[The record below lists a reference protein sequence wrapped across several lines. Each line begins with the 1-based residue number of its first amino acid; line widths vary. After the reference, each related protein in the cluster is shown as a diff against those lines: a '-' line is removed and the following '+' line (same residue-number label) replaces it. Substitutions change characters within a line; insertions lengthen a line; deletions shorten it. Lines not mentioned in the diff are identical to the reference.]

1 MIEDKKTR
9 NRLKVQEFIEQ
20 HSAWEKLLQ
29 AKPYHLVI
37 SRDEIFSHKLLMLK
51 YSQFDSD
58 FMNELVR
65 ECRGLILDAE
75 TFEIVSFPFRKFG
88 NAGEKYCPNI
98 DWKDCYV
105 EEKVDGSLCKIV
117 KLHDGNLLVSTNGT
131 IDAAKAPV
139 AEQLGCKAKNF
150 KELIEEGL
158 WHYGLDF
165 EKLAGMLDFNKTYMF
180 ELTSPFNRVVVQW
193 HETKLT
199 FLGCRDNIT
208 FQEESYIGHP
218 LSKVFDTPRVFPLH
232 SLDECIA
239 AAKELGKDEEGYVV
253 CDKDFNRVKVKSPL
267 YVSLHTLAGNYV
279 LSYERALDIV
289 RSNEVDEVLSYFPEF
304 KDNLMAVKARLDEH
318 IASLKKSEEEMKA
331 WICVN
336 GYEWKPWLVQNGGKC
351 RKLAADM
358 IFKTFNH
365 PGDGFMLLDG
375 KFKDAE
381 ALVRAM
387 PASKLVKQLGFKE

>member
-1 MIEDKKTR
+1 MNVREEFQNFKSWLLEHKDSYQDILSKPPCSIEVKTDSMYG
-9 NRLKVQEFIEQ
+9 LD
-20 HSAWEKLLQ
+20 
-29 AKPYHLVI
+29 LV
-37 SRDEIFSHKLLMLK
+37 SFK

-58 FMNELVR
+58 FGQPFVKL
-65 ECRGLILDAE
+65 CRGLVLDAN
-75 TFEIVSFPFRKFG
+75 TFDAVSFPFVKFH
-88 NAGEKYCPNI
+88 NAAEQHADKI

-139 AEQLGCKAKNF
+139 AEQLGCEAKNF

-158 WHYGLDF
+158 RHYGLDF
-165 EKLAGMLDFNKTYMF
+165 EKLTGMLDFDKTYMF

-208 FQEESYIGHP
+208 FQEESYVEHP
-218 LSKVFDTPRVFPLH
+218 LSKVFDTPRMFPLH
-232 SLDECIA
+232 SLEECIA

-304 KDNLMAVKARLDEH
+304 KDSLMAVKARLDEH

-331 WICVN
+331 WMCVN

-358 IFKTFNH
+358 VFRTFNH

>member
-1 MIEDKKTR
+1 MNVREEFQNFRSWLLEHKDSYQDILSKPPYSIEVKTDSMYG
-9 NRLKVQEFIEQ
+9 LD
-20 HSAWEKLLQ
+20 
-29 AKPYHLVI
+29 LV
-37 SRDEIFSHKLLMLK
+37 SFK

-58 FMNELVR
+58 FGQPFIKL
-65 ECRGLILDAE
+65 CRGLILDAN
-75 TFEIVSFPFRKFG
+75 TFDTVSFPFVKFH
-88 NAGEKYCPNI
+88 NAAEQYADKI
-98 DWKDCYV
+98 DWKDCCV

-158 WHYGLDF
+158 RHYGLDF
-165 EKLAGMLDFNKTYMF
+165 EKLASMLDFDKTYMF

-199 FLGCRDNIT
+199 FLGCRDNNT
-208 FQEESYIGHP
+208 FQEESYVEHP
-218 LSKVFDTPRVFPLH
+218 LSKVFDTPRVFLLH
-232 SLDECIA
+232 SLEECIA

-304 KDNLMAVKARLDEH
+304 KDSLMSVKDEFERYALALEG
-318 IASLKKSEEEMKA
+318 IVNDVKCWL
-331 WICVN
+331 CLN
-336 GYEWKPWLVQNGGKC
+336 GYEWKPELVRNGGSARRIFAEYVSRSQFKAPG
-351 RKLAADM
+351 LAFAVV
-358 IFKTFNH
+358 
-365 PGDGFMLLDG
+365 DG
-375 KFKDAE
+375 KVSSAREWLENMPSSRF
-381 ALVRAM
+381 VTAM
-387 PASKLVKQLGFKE
+387 GLK

>member
-1 MIEDKKTR
+1 MIEEKKSR
-9 NRLKVQEFIEQ
+9 KLKVQEFIAQ
-20 HSAWEKLLQ
+20 NPSWEKLLQ
-29 AKPYHLVI
+29 AEPYHFVI
-37 SRDEIFSHKLLMLK
+37 SRDEVFSHKLLMLK

-75 TFEIVSFPFRKFG
+75 TFEIVSFPFVKFG
-88 NAGEKYCPNI
+88 NYGEGYCPKI
-98 DWKDCYV
+98 DWKYCYV

-158 WHYGLDF
+158 RHYGLDF
-165 EKLAGMLDFNKTYMF
+165 EKLAGMLDFDKTYMF

-208 FQEESYIGHP
+208 FQEESYVGHP

-232 SLDECIA
+232 SLEECIA

-304 KDNLMAVKARLDEH
+304 KDNLMDVKDKFERY
-318 IASLKKSEEEMKA
+318 SLVLEGIVNDVKC
-331 WICVN
+331 WLCLN
-336 GYEWKPWLVQNGGKC
+336 GYERKPEFVRNGGSARRIFAEYVSRSQFKVPG
-351 RKLAADM
+351 LAFAVV
-358 IFKTFNH
+358 
-365 PGDGFMLLDG
+365 DG
-375 KFKDAE
+375 KVNSARE
-381 ALVRAM
+381 WLENTPSSRLVTAM
-387 PASKLVKQLGFKE
+387 ELK

>member
-1 MIEDKKTR
+1 MNVREEFQNFRSWLLERKDSYQDILSKPPYSIEVKTDSMYG
-9 NRLKVQEFIEQ
+9 LD
-20 HSAWEKLLQ
+20 
-29 AKPYHLVI
+29 LV
-37 SRDEIFSHKLLMLK
+37 SFK

-58 FMNELVR
+58 FGQPFVKL
-65 ECRGLILDAE
+65 CRGLVLDAS
-75 TFEIVSFPFRKFG
+75 TFDAVSFPFVKFH
-88 NAGEKYCPNI
+88 NAAEQHADKI

-165 EKLAGMLDFNKTYMF
+165 EKLAGMLDFDKTYMF

-208 FQEESYIGHP
+208 FQEESYVGHP
-218 LSKVFDTPRVFPLH
+218 LSKVFDTPRMFPLH
-232 SLDECIA
+232 SLEECIA

-304 KDNLMAVKARLDEH
+304 KDSLMNVKDKFERYALDLEG
-318 IASLKKSEEEMKA
+318 IVNDVKCWL
-331 WICVN
+331 CLN
-336 GYEWKPWLVQNGGKC
+336 GYEWKPELVRNGGPARRLFAEYVSRSQFKAPG
-351 RKLAADM
+351 LAFAVV
-358 IFKTFNH
+358 
-365 PGDGFMLLDG
+365 DG
-375 KFKDAE
+375 KVGTARE
-381 ALVRAM
+381 WLENTPSSRLVTAM
-387 PASKLVKQLGFKE
+387 GLK

>member
-1 MIEDKKTR
+1 MMEEREKKR
-9 NRLKVQEFIEQ
+9 KLKVQEFIEQ
-20 HSAWEKLLQ
+20 HPGWEKLLQ
-29 AKPYHLVI
+29 VEPYHLVV
-37 SRDEIFSHKLLMLK
+37 SRDELFGRKLLMLK

-58 FMNELVR
+58 FTNELVR
-65 ECRGLILDAE
+65 ECRGLVLDAE
-75 TFEIVSFPFRKFG
+75 TFEAVSVPFFKFG
-88 NAGEKYCPNI
+88 NYGEQYCPKI
-98 DWKDCYV
+98 DWKSCYV
-105 EEKVDGSLCKIV
+105 EEKVDGSLCKFV
-117 KLHDGNLLVSTNGT
+117 KLRDGSLLVSTNGT

-158 WHYGLDF
+158 RHYSLDF
-165 EKLAGMLDFNKTYMF
+165 KKLAAMLDFDKTYMF

-199 FLGCRDNIT
+199 FLGCRDNVT
-208 FQEESYIGHP
+208 LQEESYVGHP
-218 LSKVFDTPRVFPLH
+218 LSKVFDAPKVFPLR
-232 SLDECIA
+232 SLEECVA

-289 RSNEVDEVLSYFPEF
+289 RANEIDEVLSYFPEF
-304 KDNLMAVKARLDEH
+304 KDSLMAVKARLDEH
-318 IASLKKSEEEMKA
+318 VACLKQSEEELRA
-331 WICVN
+331 WMAMN
-336 GYEWKPWLVQNGGKC
+336 GYEWRPELVQNGGKC

-358 IFKTFNH
+358 IFKRFNH

-375 KFKDAE
+375 KFKNAE
-381 ALVRAM
+381 ELVRAM
-387 PASKLVKQLGFKE
+387 HSSRLVKQLGFKE

>member
-1 MIEDKKTR
+1 MNVRKEFQNFRSWLLEHKDRYLDILSKPPYSIEVKTDSMYG
-9 NRLKVQEFIEQ
+9 LD
-20 HSAWEKLLQ
+20 
-29 AKPYHLVI
+29 LV
-37 SRDEIFSHKLLMLK
+37 SFK

-58 FMNELVR
+58 FGQPFVKL
-65 ECRGLILDAE
+65 CRGLILDAN
-75 TFEIVSFPFRKFG
+75 TFDAVSFPFVKFH
-88 NAGEKYCPNI
+88 NAAEQHADKI

-158 WHYGLDF
+158 GHYSLDF
-165 EKLAGMLDFNKTYMF
+165 EKLTGMLDFDKTYMF

-208 FQEESYIGHP
+208 FQEESYVGHP
-218 LSKVFDTPRVFPLH
+218 LSKVFDTPRMFPLN
-232 SLDECIA
+232 SLEECIA

-289 RSNEVDEVLSYFPEF
+289 RSNEIDEVLSYFPEF
-304 KDNLMAVKARLDEH
+304 KDNLMDVKDKFERY
-318 IASLKKSEEEMKA
+318 SLVLEGIVNDVKC
-331 WICVN
+331 WLCLN
-336 GYEWKPWLVQNGGKC
+336 GYEWKPELIRNGGSARRIFAEYVSRSQFKAPG
-351 RKLAADM
+351 LAFAVV
-358 IFKTFNH
+358 
-365 PGDGFMLLDG
+365 DGRVSSAREWL
-375 KFKDAE
+375 E
-381 ALVRAM
+381 NT
-387 PASKLVKQLGFKE
+387 PSSKLVTAMGLK

>member
-1 MIEDKKTR
+1 MNVREEFQNFRSWLLERKDSYQDILSKPPCSIEVKTDSMYG
-9 NRLKVQEFIEQ
+9 LD
-20 HSAWEKLLQ
+20 
-29 AKPYHLVI
+29 LV
-37 SRDEIFSHKLLMLK
+37 SFK

-58 FMNELVR
+58 FGQPFVKL
-65 ECRGLILDAE
+65 CRGLVLDAN
-75 TFEIVSFPFRKFG
+75 TFDAVSFPFVKFH
-88 NAGEKYCPNI
+88 NAAEQHADKI

-165 EKLAGMLDFNKTYMF
+165 EKLAGMLDFDKTYMF

-208 FQEESYIGHP
+208 FQEESYVGHP
-218 LSKVFDTPRVFPLH
+218 LSKVFDTPRMFPLH
-232 SLDECIA
+232 SLEECIA

-304 KDNLMAVKARLDEH
+304 KDSLMAVKARLDEH

-331 WICVN
+331 WMYVN

-358 IFKTFNH
+358 VFKTFNH

>member
-1 MIEDKKTR
+1 MNVREEFQNFRSWLLERKDSYQDILSKPPCSIEVKTDSMYG
-9 NRLKVQEFIEQ
+9 LD
-20 HSAWEKLLQ
+20 
-29 AKPYHLVI
+29 LV
-37 SRDEIFSHKLLMLK
+37 SFK

-58 FMNELVR
+58 FGQPFVKL
-65 ECRGLILDAE
+65 CRGLVLDAN
-75 TFEIVSFPFRKFG
+75 TFDAVSFPFVKFH
-88 NAGEKYCPNI
+88 NAAEQHADKI

-165 EKLAGMLDFNKTYMF
+165 EKLAGMLDFDKTYMF

-199 FLGCRDNIT
+199 FLGCRNNIT

-304 KDNLMAVKARLDEH
+304 KDSLMAVKARLDEH

-331 WICVN
+331 WMCMN

-358 IFKTFNH
+358 VFRTFNH

>member
-1 MIEDKKTR
+1 MNVREEFQNFKSWLIGHRDSYQDILSKPPYSIEVKID
-9 NRLKVQEFIEQ
+9 
-20 HSAWEKLLQ
+20 SM
-29 AKPYHLVI
+29 YGMDLV
-37 SRDEIFSHKLLMLK
+37 SFK

-58 FMNELVR
+58 FGQPFVKL
-65 ECRGLILDAE
+65 CRGLVLDVN
-75 TFEIVSFPFRKFG
+75 TFDAVSFPFVKFH
-88 NAGEKYCPNI
+88 NAAEQYADKIN
-98 DWKDCYV
+98 WKDCYV

-117 KLHDGNLLVSTNGT
+117 KLHDGSLLVSTNGT

-158 WHYGLDF
+158 RHYSLDF
-165 EKLAGMLDFNKTYMF
+165 EKLVGMLNFDKTYMF

-199 FLGCRDNIT
+199 FLGCRDNVT
-208 FQEESYIGHP
+208 FQEESYVGHP

-232 SLDECIA
+232 SLEECIA

-318 IASLKKSEEEMKA
+318 IASLKRSEEEMKA
-331 WICVN
+331 WMHVN

-358 IFKTFNH
+358 VFKTFNH

-375 KFKDAE
+375 KFKDPE
-381 ALVRAM
+381 ELVRAM